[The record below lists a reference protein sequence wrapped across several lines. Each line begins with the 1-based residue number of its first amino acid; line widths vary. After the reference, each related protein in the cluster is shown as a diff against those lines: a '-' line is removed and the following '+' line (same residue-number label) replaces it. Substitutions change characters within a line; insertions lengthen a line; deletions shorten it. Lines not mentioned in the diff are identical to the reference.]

1 MTTSINL
8 EQAQFI
14 TLDNGL
20 RIMICEHNLTP
31 STFVSMSVKA
41 GHFYDPDCCHGLS
54 HLLEHMMFLGSRH
67 LPKPNSINDMVEK
80 AGGTINA
87 WTGTEFANYHFNCH
101 SDQLERL
108 LPAFSDM
115 LRLPLLDKDTLD
127 KEINAID
134 AEFQFKRKD
143 DLRRLYQIH
152 KETANPAH
160 PFSKFSVGNAKIF
173 RALPEAQ
180 LHQQLHAFHSQYYV
194 AQNMGLTLFTSEKA
208 ETVKKLISQSFS
220 AIKSGKSAPESWP
233 ALYTKAQLAVEIN
246 IEPLQSARRM
256 IVTFA
261 LPGLH
266 HDFRTKPLNYLS
278 HLLGDEGEGSLLAY
292 LKSQNWVTNLIA
304 GSGIEGK
311 DFKDFNVSFQLT
323 QGGIENKQ
331 RILEALFSYIT
342 LIRHSLG
349 ETWRYQE
356 KAHLG
361 TLALEFEDN
370 PKLMTMACEYS
381 QHLFYYKEE
390 DIRQFKNLIDNFDKE
405 KLTEA
410 LNYFT
415 PDNIRIKLI
424 AQGLPTDTT
433 CQHYDAKYQMRP
445 LSSSVLE
452 ALRHPPEIDALSLP
466 PPNPYLGMDYH
477 VTLPEPDYLSPK
489 TLVDTPHMKF
499 WFAQDDV
506 FLNPKGDIYVSFDT
520 QALTDDLHAVAAKRI
535 WLSALND
542 YLQAKYYRAEIA
554 GLHYRIYGHQAGFT
568 LHTRGFSNHQAKLAI
583 QLLETIHEFM
593 PDEQQFERVKNM
605 QIQSLQNALMNKPT
619 NRLFSRLSV
628 IVQRNTQA
636 PIELLTAVENC
647 SYDAMFDTCSSALN
661 HYYVESFMHGNW
673 SKEEA
678 CDFAN
683 QLTQTSV
690 GASGRA
696 LSRSVSQLPV
706 GEALYHEVPC
716 EHPDAAV
723 VLYLQAPSNS
733 IKNTAMCMVL
743 EQMLAAPFFNVL
755 RTEKQLGY
763 VVGTGYVPHNQHP
776 GMAFYIQSPFHA
788 PDILLKEM
796 TTFLF
801 EQLNEIDFYRFYWST
816 IQKNLLKQL
825 EERDLS
831 LSMKSQR
838 LWGGLGSQET
848 QFDRNQKLAAEI
860 NRMSFT
866 DIQDYAN
873 ALAKRTLF
881 GELILYA
888 SGGFPSISPPPQ
900 RCLTNLAMLKKS
912 TPYFPVP

>member
-8 EQAQFI
+8 EQAQFV
-14 TLDNGL
+14 TLENGL
-20 RIMICEHNLTP
+20 RILICEQNLTP

-80 AGGTINA
+80 AGGNINA
-87 WTGTEFANYHFNCH
+87 WTGTEFANYHFSCH
-101 SDQLERL
+101 SEQLDKL

-115 LRLPLLDKDTLD
+115 LRLPLLDKATLN

-160 PFSKFSVGNAKIF
+160 PFSKFSVGNASIF
-173 RALPEAQ
+173 RALPENE

-194 AQNMGLTLFTSEKA
+194 AKNMALTVFTSEKA
-208 ETVKKLISQSFS
+208 DRVKNIITHSFS
-220 AIKSGKSAPESWP
+220 AIKAGDSAAESWP
-233 ALYTKAQLAVEIN
+233 ALYTDDQLAVEIN

-292 LKSQNWVTNLIA
+292 LKSKNWVTNLIA

-323 QGGIENKQ
+323 RSGLENKQ
-331 RILEALFSYIT
+331 HLLEALFSYIR
-342 LIRHSLG
+342 LIQNSVD
-349 ETWRYQE
+349 EKWRYQE

-361 TLALEFEDN
+361 ALAHEFEDN
-370 PKLMTMACEYS
+370 PKLQAMACEYA

-390 DIRQFKNLIDNFDKE
+390 DIRQFKIIIDNFDKT
-405 KLTEA
+405 KIAEA
-410 LNYFT
+410 LSYFT
-415 PDNIRIKLI
+415 PNNIRIKLI

-433 CQHYDAKYQMRP
+433 CQHYDARYQLRP
-445 LSSSVLE
+445 LSPSVLE
-452 ALRHPPEIDALSLP
+452 ALCHPPTINALTLP

-477 VTLPEPDYLSPK
+477 LALPETDYLSPK
-489 TLVDTPHMKF
+489 TLIDSPHMKF

-506 FLNPKGDIYVSFDT
+506 FHNPKGDIYVSFDT

-542 YLQAKYYRAEIA
+542 FLQAKYYRAEIA

-568 LHTRGFSNHQAKLAI
+568 LHTRGFSNNQSKLAL

-593 PDEQQFERVKNM
+593 PDQQQFERVKAM

-636 PIELLTAVENC
+636 PIELLKAVEAC
-647 SYDAMFDTCSSALN
+647 TYKSMTSTCLAALK

-673 SKEEA
+673 SKDEA
-678 CDFAN
+678 CQFAN
-683 QLTQTSV
+683 QLAENSI
-690 GASGRA
+690 GATGKA
-696 LSRSVSQLPV
+696 LTRSVSQLPV

-716 EHPDAAV
+716 DHPDAAV

-733 IKNTAMCMVL
+733 IKDTAMCMVL

-776 GMAFYIQSPFHA
+776 GMAFYIQSPTHA
-788 PDILLKEM
+788 PDVLLKEM

-801 EQLNEIDFYRFYWST
+801 EQLNEIDFYQFYWST

-848 QFDRNQKLAAEI
+848 QFDRNQKLASEI
-860 NRMSFT
+860 NQTSFT
-866 DIQDYAN
+866 DIQHYAN

-881 GELILYA
+881 GELVLYA
-888 SGGFPSISPPPQ
+888 SGGFSSMSVPAERS
-900 RCLTNLAMLKKS
+900 LTNLAMFKKN
-912 TPYFPVP
+912 TPYFPIP